1 MFTHL
6 NVDLLVH
13 CFTDLDFMTV
23 MSLELIIIFLIDT
36 VTGMCLY
43 VDFNHVCDYVAK
55 CYVLCY
61 DVLGISLI
69 L

>member
-43 VDFNHVCDYVAK
+43 VDINNDN
-55 CYVLCY
+55 
-61 DVLGISLI
+61 DNDNDNE
-69 L
+69 